1 MFFVTTRTKAQFYNN
16 SQLTF
21 LVRKECVDIIFKV
34 QRGLYLT
41 VNVSAIS
48 RGRLL
53 LACCW
58 DNFFNRLRN
67 IKKNN
72 SVLAELKKS
81 CPLTYSI
88 FEITDNPHF
97 AFVDKELKSGAIVL
111 EMAAPVLTDN
121 ISDYLHAKVVEESM
135 SLMKFNLNLLVE
147 IEENCP
153 FSQWRKDL
161 HQIRN
166 KNN

>member
-67 IKKNN
+67 IKK
-72 SVLAELKKS
+72 
-81 CPLTYSI
+81 T
-88 FEITDNPHF
+88 
-97 AFVDKELKSGAIVL
+97 IVFL
-111 EMAAPVLTDN
+111 
-121 ISDYLHAKVVEESM
+121 
-135 SLMKFNLNLLVE
+135 LN
-147 IEENCP
+147 
-153 FSQWRKDL
+153 
-161 HQIRN
+161 
-166 KNN
+166 